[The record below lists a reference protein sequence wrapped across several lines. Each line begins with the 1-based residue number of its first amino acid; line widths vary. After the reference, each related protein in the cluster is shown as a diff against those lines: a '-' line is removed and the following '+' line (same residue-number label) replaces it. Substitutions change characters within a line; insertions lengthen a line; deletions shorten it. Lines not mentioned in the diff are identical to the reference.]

1 MAYLILVRHGESLW
15 NKEGKWTGFT
25 DIELSEKGHDEAKEA
40 GSLLKKY
47 PIDLAYVSVL
57 KRAKQ
62 TLDDINATRVLP
74 VLEVIKDKA
83 LNERDY
89 GDFTGK
95 NKWEVKKQVGDE
107 TFTKIRRSWDYPIPN
122 GESLKDVY
130 NRVIPYYKKEI
141 EPKLKMGKNILISAH
156 SNSLRALVKYLEN
169 ISDID
174 IPKLEIATGEIY
186 VYQID
191 KEGKIVSKE
200 IIGAHPNTA

>member
-130 NRVIPYYKKEI
+130 SRVIPYYKKEI

-200 IIGAHPNTA
+200 IL